1 VSELLTEATT
11 NKKVN
16 KMALLGTWIDK
27 ASLQTLGGG
36 AGVNFFQTVAHAVA
50 TIGAGGAST
59 TPDTGIIVVRSVA
72 AATAPGLPYW
82 FGANA
87 SQATLGLAVGSVS
100 QASAGI
106 VTVDCFNL
114 YFWNPIR

>member
-1 VSELLTEATT
+1 
-11 NKKVN
+11 
-16 KMALLGTWIDK
+16 MALLGTWIDK
-27 ASLQTLGGG
+27 TSLQTLGGG

-50 TIGAGGAST
+50 TIGSGGGST
-59 TPDTGIIVVRSVA
+59 IPDTGIVVVRSVA

-87 SQATLGLAVGSVS
+87 SIATLGLAVGSVS

-106 VTVDCFNL
+106 VTVDCFNA

>member
-1 VSELLTEATT
+1 
-11 NKKVN
+11 
-16 KMALLGTWIDK
+16 MALLGTWIDK

-59 TPDTGIIVVRSVA
+59 NPDTGIVVVRSVA

-87 SQATLGLAVGSVS
+87 SIATLGLAVGSVS

-106 VTVDCFNL
+106 VTVDAFHI
-114 YFWNPIR
+114 YFLSPIR